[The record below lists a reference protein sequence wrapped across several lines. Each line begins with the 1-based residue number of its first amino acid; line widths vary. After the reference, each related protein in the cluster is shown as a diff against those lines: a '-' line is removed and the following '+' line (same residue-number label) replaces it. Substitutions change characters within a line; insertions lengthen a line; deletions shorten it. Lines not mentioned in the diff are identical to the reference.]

1 MKTVW
6 RVFSYLKRYPWM
18 AAGTLTCAILS
29 TLMVI
34 VFPATAKW
42 IIDDVVRA
50 NRPDKLLP
58 LILLAAVAFLV
69 QHGFKALRLVL
80 NNTFEQRV
88 IFDLRSDLYSHIQLL
103 PLRWFD
109 NRATGDLMTR
119 VIEDVNSV
127 ERVLIDGIEQGV
139 VAILQ
144 VVIVISVMFYLNV
157 KLALLALV
165 PFPLLIAGALTYTL
179 TAHRRYR
186 SQRRASSN
194 MNALLH
200 DNLAGVRQIKSF
212 VREREEHARFNRVS
226 DQLRHATLV
235 VMRVWAIY
243 SPSMSMFEAIGALLV
258 LGFGGHAVLT
268 GAMQIG
274 DLVAFLMLTAF
285 LYDPV
290 SRLHQLNQ
298 LVQAGR
304 AAGERVFEIL
314 DEQVEAGA
322 VAGIGDP
329 GTAITDRGYKA
340 RILGDIRYENVSF
353 SYVEGLPALRCVSFH
368 APPGATV
375 ALVGATGAGKSTLVN
390 LLVRFYEFTSGEIH
404 IDGKPVRE
412 YELRTLREAIGVVT
426 QESFL
431 FNGSIREN
439 LLMGKPDATDAELWR
454 AVDAANARQ
463 FIERLPDG
471 LESVVGER
479 GVKLSV
485 GEKQRLSIARSLLK
499 DPPILILD
507 EATASVDTAT
517 ERLIQEALERLM
529 ANRTSIVIAH
539 RLSTIV
545 YAWKICA
552 AVPAKFARGLATAR
566 DRVAGGNHYL
576 GKSRARAAIT
586 GLRRI
591 PLSGRRWCRCGRS
604 RNRDGL
610 AGLQFTTVFD
620 VVGFLQFIDAYFVHF
635 GYGRQC
641 LSARHDVRVAHS
653 GGMRRRHGWS
663 GRIRRRGRALSNHDP
678 WPDVGNF
685 LLQL

>member
-6 RVFSYLKRYPWM
+6 RVFAYLKRYPWL
-18 AAGTLTCAILS
+18 AAGTLTCAIFG

-34 VFPATAKW
+34 VFPSVTKW
-42 IIDDVVRA
+42 IIEDVVRA

-58 LILLAAVAFLV
+58 LILLATVAFLV
-69 QHGFKALRLVL
+69 QHLFNSLRIIL
-80 NNTFEQRV
+80 NNTFEQKV

-127 ERVLIDGIEQGV
+127 ERVLIDGIEQGLVAVLQIVIV
-139 VAILQ
+139 VA
-144 VVIVISVMFYLNV
+144 VMFYWNA

-165 PFPLLIAGALTYTL
+165 PLPLLIAGALAYTL

-186 SQRRASSN
+186 LQRRAASN
-194 MNALLH
+194 INALLH

-212 VREREEHARFNRVS
+212 AREREEHARFNRAS

-235 VMRVWAIY
+235 VMRTWAIY

-258 LGFGGHAVLT
+258 LGFGSHDVLT
-268 GAMQIG
+268 GSLQLG
-274 DLVAFLMLTAF
+274 DLVGILMLMAF
-285 LYDPV
+285 LYDPI

-314 DEQVEAGA
+314 DEDAEPGVVAKIKSVGEPDRFSRIKRDDTREA
-322 VAGIGDP
+322 VSFP
-329 GTAITDRGYKA
+329 YKPA
-340 RILGDIRYENVSF
+340 LPLIGDIRYEDVSF
-353 SYVEGLPALRCVSFH
+353 SYVDGLSALRHISFH
-368 APPGATV
+368 APPGTTT

-390 LLVRFYEFTSGEIH
+390 LLVRFYEFDSGQIYV
-404 IDGKPVRE
+404 DDKPVRE
-412 YELRTLREAIGVVT
+412 YDLRTLREAIGVVT

-439 LLMGKPDATDAELWR
+439 LLMGKPTATDTELWR

-463 FIERLPDG
+463 FIERLPQG

-485 GEKQRLSIARSLLK
+485 GEKQRLSIARALLK

-517 ERLIQEALERLM
+517 ERLIQEALEHLM

-545 YAWKICA
+545 GADQILVLDHGRVVERGTHEELLVLDQKYAQLCRQSLLESSSPRQAEPQQEI
-552 AVPAKFARGLATAR
+552 VTSEVVEPEEER
-566 DRVAGGNHYL
+566 
-576 GKSRARAAIT
+576 
-586 GLRRI
+586 
-591 PLSGRRWCRCGRS
+591 LS
-604 RNRDGL
+604 
-610 AGLQFTTVFD
+610 V
-620 VVGFLQFIDAYFVHF
+620 
-635 GYGRQC
+635 
-641 LSARHDVRVAHS
+641 
-653 GGMRRRHGWS
+653 
-663 GRIRRRGRALSNHDP
+663 
-678 WPDVGNF
+678 
-685 LLQL
+685 

>member
-1 MKTVW
+1 M
-6 RVFSYLKRYPWM
+6 
-18 AAGTLTCAILS
+18 G

-34 VFPATAKW
+34 VFPSVTKW
-42 IIDDVVRA
+42 IIEDVVRA

-58 LILLAAVAFLV
+58 LILLAAVAFLI
-69 QHGFKALRLVL
+69 QHLFNSLRIIL
-80 NNTFEQRV
+80 NNTFEQKV

-139 VAILQ
+139 VAVLQ
-144 VVIVISVMFYLNV
+144 IVIVVAVMFYWNA

-165 PFPLLIAGALTYTL
+165 PLPLLIAGALAYTL

-186 SQRRASSN
+186 LQRRAASN
-194 MNALLH
+194 INALLH

-212 VREREEHARFNRVS
+212 AREREEHARFNRAS

-235 VMRVWAIY
+235 VMRTWAIY

-258 LGFGGHAVLT
+258 LGFGSHDVLT
-268 GAMQIG
+268 GSLQLG
-274 DLVAFLMLTAF
+274 DLIGILMLMAF
-285 LYDPV
+285 LYDPI

-314 DEQVEAGA
+314 DEDAEPGA
-322 VAGIGDP
+322 VTKITSVGEPDRFPHLKRGDTREAVSFP
-329 GTAITDRGYKA
+329 YKPA
-340 RILGDIRYENVSF
+340 LPILGDIRYEDVSF
-353 SYVEGLPALRCVSFH
+353 SYIDGLSALRHISFH
-368 APPGATV
+368 ASPGTTT

-390 LLVRFYEFTSGEIH
+390 LLVRFYEFDSGQIYV
-404 IDGKPVRE
+404 DDKPVRE
-412 YELRTLREAIGVVT
+412 YDLRTLREAVGVVT

-439 LLMGKPDATDAELWR
+439 LLMGKPTAIDAELWR

-463 FIERLPDG
+463 FIERLPQG

-485 GEKQRLSIARSLLK
+485 GEKQRLSIARALLK

-517 ERLIQEALERLM
+517 ERLIQEALEHLM

-545 YAWKICA
+545 GADQILVLDHGRVVERGTHEELLALDQKYAQLCRQSLLESSPERETESNQEI
-552 AVPAKFARGLATAR
+552 VTLE
-566 DRVAGGNHYL
+566 VAEPEEERL
-576 GKSRARAAIT
+576 
-586 GLRRI
+586 
-591 PLSGRRWCRCGRS
+591 P
-604 RNRDGL
+604 
-610 AGLQFTTVFD
+610 V
-620 VVGFLQFIDAYFVHF
+620 
-635 GYGRQC
+635 
-641 LSARHDVRVAHS
+641 
-653 GGMRRRHGWS
+653 
-663 GRIRRRGRALSNHDP
+663 
-678 WPDVGNF
+678 
-685 LLQL
+685 

>member
-6 RVFSYLKRYPWM
+6 RVFAYLRRYPWM

-29 TLMVI
+29 TVMVI
-34 VFPATAKW
+34 VFPTVTKW
-42 IIDDVVRA
+42 IINDVVRG
-50 NRPDKLLP
+50 NHPEKLLP
-58 LILLAAVAFLV
+58 LILLASVAFLL
-69 QHGFKALRLVL
+69 QHAFNALRIVL
-80 NNTFEQRV
+80 NNTFEQKV

-139 VAILQ
+139 VAVLQ
-144 VVIVISVMFYLNV
+144 IVIVLAVMFYLNTT
-157 KLALLALV
+157 LALLALA
-165 PFPLLIAGALTYTL
+165 PFPLLIAGALAYTL

-186 SQRRASSN
+186 LQRRAASA

-200 DNLAGVRQIKSF
+200 DNLSGVRQIKSF
-212 VREREEHARFNRVS
+212 VRERDEHGRFNRVS
-226 DQLRHATLV
+226 DQLRRATLI

-243 SPSMSMFEAIGALLV
+243 SPSMSMFEAFGAVLV
-258 LGFGGHAVLT
+258 LGFGSHAVLT

-285 LYDPV
+285 LYDPI

-314 DEQVEAGA
+314 DERAEPGFGVRRH
-322 VAGIGDP
+322 VA
-329 GTAITDRGYKA
+329 ALKA
-340 RILGDIRYENVSF
+340 QTCLRTPNKQIAGDIRYENVSF
-353 SYVEGLPALRCVSFH
+353 SYAEGLPALKHVSFH
-368 APPGATV
+368 APPGATI

-390 LLVRFYEFTSGEIH
+390 LLVRFYEFSAGEIYV
-404 IDGKPVRE
+404 DGRPIRE
-412 YELRTLREAIGVVT
+412 YALPRLREAIGVVT

-439 LLMGKPDATDAELWR
+439 LLMGKPDASDAELWR
-454 AVDAANARQ
+454 AVDAANARG
-463 FIERLPDG
+463 FIERLPAG
-471 LESVVGER
+471 LESIVGER

-485 GEKQRLSIARSLLK
+485 GEKQRVSIARALLK

-529 ANRTSIVIAH
+529 FHRTSIVIAH

-545 YAWKICA
+545 HADQIL
-552 AVPAKFARGLATAR
+552 VLDHGRIIERG
-566 DRVAGGNHYL
+566 
-576 GKSRARAAIT
+576 
-586 GLRRI
+586 
-591 PLSGRRWCRCGRS
+591 
-604 RNRDGL
+604 
-610 AGLQFTTVFD
+610 
-620 VVGFLQFIDAYFVHF
+620 
-635 GYGRQC
+635 
-641 LSARHDVRVAHS
+641 RHDELVAL
-653 GGMRRRHGWS
+653 GGKYARLCQQS
-663 GRIRRRGRALSNHDP
+663 LLEVSPEPELESSADIASLP
-678 WPDVGNF
+678 IPVPDE
-685 LLQL
+685 QLPV

>member
-6 RVFSYLKRYPWM
+6 RVFSYLKRYPWL

-34 VFPATAKW
+34 VFPAATKW

-58 LILLAAVAFLV
+58 LIVLAAGAFLV
-69 QHGFKALRLVL
+69 QHVLNALRLIL

-157 KLALLALV
+157 KLALFALV

-186 SQRRASSN
+186 LQRRAASS

-212 VREREEHARFNRVS
+212 VREREEHVRFNRVS

-235 VMRVWAIY
+235 VMRVWSIY
-243 SPSMSMFEAIGALLV
+243 SPSMSMFEAIGALFV
-258 LGFGGHAVLT
+258 IGFGSHAVLT
-268 GAMQIG
+268 GSMQLG

-285 LYDPV
+285 LYDPI

-314 DEQVEAGA
+314 DEPVEPGA
-322 VAGIGDP
+322 VAGIVDP
-329 GTAITDRGYKA
+329 GIAITDV
-340 RILGDIRYENVSF
+340 RILGDILYENVSF
-353 SYVEGLPALRCVSFH
+353 SYVEGLPALRHVSFH
-368 APPGATV
+368 APPGATI

-390 LLVRFYEFTSGEIH
+390 LLVRFYEFTSGEIYV
-404 IDGKPVRE
+404 DGKPIRE

-463 FIERLPDG
+463 FIERLPEG

-485 GEKQRLSIARSLLK
+485 GEKQRLSIARALLK

-517 ERLIQEALERLM
+517 ERLIQEALDHLM

-545 YAWKICA
+545 
-552 AVPAKFARGLATAR
+552 
-566 DRVAGGNHYL
+566 
-576 GKSRARAAIT
+576 RADQI
-586 GLRRI
+586 LV
-591 PLSGRRWCRCGRS
+591 L
-604 RNRDGL
+604 D
-610 AGLQFTTVFD
+610 
-620 VVGFLQFIDAYFVHF
+620 H
-635 GYGRQC
+635 
-641 LSARHDVRVAHS
+641 
-653 GGMRRRHGWS
+653 
-663 GRIRRRGRALSNHDP
+663 GRIVERGTHDELFALDGKYARLCRQS
-678 WPDVGNF
+678 
-685 LLQL
+685 LLDASPLRETEPAAEIVTSESLEKEEQLPV

>member
-6 RVFSYLKRYPWM
+6 RVFAYLKRYPWM
-18 AAGTLTCAILS
+18 AAATLTCAILS
-29 TLMVI
+29 TVTVI
-34 VFPATAKW
+34 VFPGVTKW
-42 IIDDVVRA
+42 IIDGVVRA
-50 NRPDKLLP
+50 NRPDRLLP
-58 LILLAAVAFLV
+58 LIALAAVAFVL
-69 QHGFKALRLVL
+69 QHVFNALRIIL
-80 NNTFEQRV
+80 NNTFEQKV

-139 VAILQ
+139 VAVLQ
-144 VVIVISVMFYLNV
+144 IVIVTAVMFYLNA
-157 KLALLALV
+157 KLALLALT
-165 PFPLLIAGALTYTL
+165 PFPFLIAGALTYTL

-186 SQRRASSN
+186 SQRRAASA

-200 DNLAGVRQIKSF
+200 DNLSGVRQIKSF
-212 VREREEHARFNRVS
+212 AREGQEHTRFNRVS
-226 DQLRHATLV
+226 AQLRQATLV

-243 SPSMSMFEAIGALLV
+243 SPSMSMFEAFGAVLV
-258 LGFGGHAVLT
+258 LGFGSHAVLT

-285 LYDPV
+285 LYDPI

-314 DEQVEAGA
+314 DEPAEPGV
-322 VAGIGDP
+322 VAGIK
-329 GTAITDRGYKA
+329 DRGRA

-353 SYVEGLPALRCVSFH
+353 SYAEGLPALSHISFH
-368 APPGATV
+368 APPGATI

-390 LLVRFYEFTSGEIH
+390 LLVRFYEFSSGEIYV
-404 IDGKPVRE
+404 DGRPIRE
-412 YELRTLREAIGVVT
+412 YALRSLREAVGVVT

-439 LLMGKPDATDAELWR
+439 LLMGKPDASDTELWR
-454 AVDAANARQ
+454 AVDAANARA
-463 FIERLPDG
+463 FIERLPAG

-485 GEKQRLSIARSLLK
+485 GEKQRLSIARALLK

-529 ANRTSIVIAH
+529 FHRTSIVIAH

-545 YAWKICA
+545 HADQIL
-552 AVPAKFARGLATAR
+552 VL
-566 DRVAGGNHYL
+566 DR
-576 GKSRARAAIT
+576 
-586 GLRRI
+586 
-591 PLSGRRWCRCGRS
+591 
-604 RNRDGL
+604 
-610 AGLQFTTVFD
+610 
-620 VVGFLQFIDAYFVHF
+620 
-635 GYGRQC
+635 
-641 LSARHDVRVAHS
+641 
-653 GGMRRRHGWS
+653 
-663 GRIRRRGRALSNHDP
+663 GRIIERGTHDELLAFNGKYARLCEQSLLEVSTESELETP
-678 WPDVGNF
+678 TATMIAPIPAPDE
-685 LLQL
+685 QLPV

>member
-6 RVFSYLKRYPWM
+6 RVFAYLRRYPGL
-18 AAGTLTCAILS
+18 AAGTLACAILG

-34 VFPATAKW
+34 VFPSVTKW

-58 LILLAAVAFLV
+58 LVLLAAVAFLV
-69 QHGFKALRLVL
+69 QHFFNALRIIL
-80 NNTFEQRV
+80 NNTFEQKV

-139 VAILQ
+139 VAVLQ
-144 VVIVISVMFYLNV
+144 IIIVVAVMFYLNPT
-157 KLALLALV
+157 LALLALV
-165 PFPLLIAGALTYTL
+165 PLPLLIVGALAYTL

-186 SQRRASSN
+186 LQRRAASN
-194 MNALLH
+194 INALLH
-200 DNLAGVRQIKSF
+200 DNLAGIRQIKSF
-212 VREREEHARFNRVS
+212 AREREEHGRFNRAS

-235 VMRVWAIY
+235 VMRTWAIY

-258 LGFGGHAVLT
+258 LGFGSRAVLT
-268 GAMQIG
+268 GTLQLG
-274 DLVAFLMLTAF
+274 DLVAILMLTAF
-285 LYDPV
+285 LYDPI

-314 DEQVEAGA
+314 DEDAEPGALGGAGRPA
-322 VAGIGDP
+322 TTIIDHDHTKRVI
-329 GTAITDRGYKA
+329 
-340 RILGDIRYENVSF
+340 GDIRYENVSF
-353 SYVEGLPALRCVSFH
+353 SYVEGLPALKQLSFH
-368 APPGATV
+368 ALPGTTT

-390 LLVRFYEFTSGEIH
+390 LLVRFYEFDSGQIYV
-404 IDGKPVRE
+404 DSKPIRQ
-412 YELRTLREAIGVVT
+412 YPLRTLREAIGVVT

-439 LLMGKPDATDAELWR
+439 LLMGKTTATDQELWR

-463 FIERLPDG
+463 FIERLPQAM
-471 LESVVGER
+471 ESVVGER

-485 GEKQRLSIARSLLK
+485 GEKQRLSIARALLK

-517 ERLIQEALERLM
+517 ERLIQEALEHLM

-545 YAWKICA
+545 
-552 AVPAKFARGLATAR
+552 
-566 DRVAGGNHYL
+566 
-576 GKSRARAAIT
+576 RADQI
-586 GLRRI
+586 LV
-591 PLSGRRWCRCGRS
+591 L
-604 RNRDGL
+604 D
-610 AGLQFTTVFD
+610 
-620 VVGFLQFIDAYFVHF
+620 H
-635 GYGRQC
+635 
-641 LSARHDVRVAHS
+641 
-653 GGMRRRHGWS
+653 
-663 GRIRRRGRALSNHDP
+663 GRIIERGTHEELLLLDQKYAQLCRQSLLESSPHHLAESREEIAGS
-678 WPDVGNF
+678 DVAEPQEEQ
-685 LLQL
+685 LQV

>member
-6 RVFSYLKRYPWM
+6 RVFRYLKRYPWI

-34 VFPATAKW
+34 VFPAATKW

-58 LILLAAVAFLV
+58 LILLAAAAFLV
-69 QHGFKALRLVL
+69 QHVFNSLRLIL

-127 ERVLIDGIEQGV
+127 ERMLIDGIEQGV

-144 VVIVISVMFYLNV
+144 VLIVLSVMFYLNV
-157 KLALLALV
+157 KLALLALG

-186 SQRRASSN
+186 LQRRASSD

-258 LGFGGHAVLT
+258 VAFGSHAVLAGT
-268 GAMQIG
+268 MQLG

-285 LYDPV
+285 LYDPI

-314 DEQVEAGA
+314 DEPVEPGVVAASGDRG
-322 VAGIGDP
+322 AGITDP
-329 GTAITDRGYKA
+329 GYKT

-353 SYVEGLPALRCVSFH
+353 SYVEGLPALRNVSFH

-390 LLVRFYEFTSGEIH
+390 LLVRFYEFTSGQIY
-404 IDGKPVRE
+404 IDEKPIRE
-412 YELRTLREAIGVVT
+412 YELRGLREAIGVVT

-439 LLMGKPDATDAELWR
+439 LLMGKPDASDAELWR

-463 FIERLPDG
+463 FIERLPDR

-485 GEKQRLSIARSLLK
+485 GEKQRLTIARALLK

-545 YAWKICA
+545 HADQIL
-552 AVPAKFARGLATAR
+552 VL
-566 DRVAGGNHYL
+566 DH
-576 GKSRARAAIT
+576 
-586 GLRRI
+586 
-591 PLSGRRWCRCGRS
+591 
-604 RNRDGL
+604 
-610 AGLQFTTVFD
+610 
-620 VVGFLQFIDAYFVHF
+620 
-635 GYGRQC
+635 
-641 LSARHDVRVAHS
+641 
-653 GGMRRRHGWS
+653 
-663 GRIRRRGRALSNHDP
+663 GRIIERGTHEQLLALDGKYARLCQQS
-678 WPDVGNF
+678 
-685 LLQL
+685 LLEVSPSREPELPTEIVASQNLEKEERLPVKLF

>member
-6 RVFSYLKRYPWM
+6 RVFAYLKRYPWL
-18 AAGTLTCAILS
+18 AAGTLTCAILG

-34 VFPATAKW
+34 VFPSVTKW

-58 LILLAAVAFLV
+58 LILLATVAFLV
-69 QHGFKALRLVL
+69 QHFFNSLRIIL
-80 NNTFEQRV
+80 NNTFEQKV

-139 VAILQ
+139 VAVLQ
-144 VVIVISVMFYLNV
+144 IVIVVAVMFYWNA
-157 KLALLALV
+157 KLALLALA
-165 PFPLLIAGALTYTL
+165 PLPLLIAGALAYTL

-186 SQRRASSN
+186 LQRRAASN
-194 MNALLH
+194 INALLH

-212 VREREEHARFNRVS
+212 AREREEHARFNRAS

-235 VMRVWAIY
+235 VMRTWAIY

-258 LGFGGHAVLT
+258 LGFGSHDVLT
-268 GAMQIG
+268 GSLQLG
-274 DLVAFLMLTAF
+274 DLVGILMLMAF
-285 LYDPV
+285 LYDPI

-304 AAGERVFEIL
+304 AAGERVFELL
-314 DEQVEAGA
+314 DEDAEPGVVAKIEAVGEPDRFTNLKRDDTREA
-322 VAGIGDP
+322 VSFPHKRALPI
-329 GTAITDRGYKA
+329 I
-340 RILGDIRYENVSF
+340 GDIRYEDVSF
-353 SYVEGLPALRCVSFH
+353 SYVDGLSALRHISFH
-368 APPGATV
+368 AMPGTTT

-390 LLVRFYEFTSGEIH
+390 LLVRFYEFDSGQIYV
-404 IDGKPVRE
+404 DDKPVRE
-412 YELRTLREAIGVVT
+412 YDLRTLREAVGVVT

-439 LLMGKPDATDAELWR
+439 LLMGKPTATDAELWR

-463 FIERLPDG
+463 FIERLPQG

-485 GEKQRLSIARSLLK
+485 GEKQRLSIARALLK

-517 ERLIQEALERLM
+517 ERLIQEALEHLM

-545 YAWKICA
+545 GADQILVLDHGRVVERGTHEELLVLDQKYAQLCRQSLLESSPQPGAGPQEEII
-552 AVPAKFARGLATAR
+552 TSE
-566 DRVAGGNHYL
+566 VAEPEEERL
-576 GKSRARAAIT
+576 
-586 GLRRI
+586 
-591 PLSGRRWCRCGRS
+591 P
-604 RNRDGL
+604 
-610 AGLQFTTVFD
+610 V
-620 VVGFLQFIDAYFVHF
+620 
-635 GYGRQC
+635 
-641 LSARHDVRVAHS
+641 
-653 GGMRRRHGWS
+653 
-663 GRIRRRGRALSNHDP
+663 
-678 WPDVGNF
+678 
-685 LLQL
+685 

>member
-6 RVFSYLKRYPWM
+6 RVLAYLKRYPWM

-29 TLMVI
+29 TLTVI
-34 VFPATAKW
+34 IFPTVTKW
-42 IIDDVVRA
+42 IINDVVRE
-50 NRPDKLLP
+50 NHPEKLMP
-58 LILLAAVAFLV
+58 LILIAALAFLL
-69 QHGFKALRLVL
+69 QHAFNALRIVL

-139 VAILQ
+139 VAVLQ
-144 VVIVISVMFYLNV
+144 IVIVMGVMFYLNS
-157 KLALLALV
+157 KLALLALA

-186 SQRRASSN
+186 LQRRAASA

-200 DNLAGVRQIKSF
+200 DNLSGVRQIKSF
-212 VREREEHARFNRVS
+212 VREKGEHARFNRVS
-226 DQLRHATLV
+226 DQLRQATLV

-258 LGFGGHAVLT
+258 LGFGGHAALT

-274 DLVAFLMLTAF
+274 DLVAFLLLTAF
-285 LYDPV
+285 LYDPI

-314 DEQVEAGA
+314 DEPAERGA
-322 VAGIGDP
+322 VAQTSESAVSRVSKPAAAARPIWKSATQQVWKPALQGN
-329 GTAITDRGYKA
+329 A
-340 RILGDIRYENVSF
+340 RILGDIRYEDVSF
-353 SYVEGLPALRCVSFH
+353 SYVEGLPALRHVSFD
-368 APPGATV
+368 APPGSTV

-390 LLVRFYEFTSGEIH
+390 LLVRFYEFSSGQIYVDDRP
-404 IDGKPVRE
+404 IRE
-412 YELRTLREAIGVVT
+412 YWLRTLREAIGVVT

-431 FNGSIREN
+431 FNGPIREN
-439 LLMGKPDATDAELWR
+439 LLMGKPTATDVELWR
-454 AVDAANARQ
+454 AVDAANARE

-471 LESVVGER
+471 LKSVVGER

-485 GEKQRLSIARSLLK
+485 GEKQRLSIARALLK

-517 ERLIQEALERLM
+517 ERLIQEALEHLM

-545 YAWKICA
+545 HADQIL
-552 AVPAKFARGLATAR
+552 VLDHGRIIERGTHDEL
-566 DRVAGGNHYL
+566 VA
-576 GKSRARAAIT
+576 
-586 GLRRI
+586 
-591 PLSGRRWCRCGRS
+591 
-604 RNRDGL
+604 L
-610 AGLQFTTVFD
+610 AGKYAQLCRQSLLEASPLRETEPQAEIVASQTPDREEQLTV
-620 VVGFLQFIDAYFVHF
+620 
-635 GYGRQC
+635 YGELR
-641 LSARHDVRVAHS
+641 DIVAN
-653 GGMRRRHGWS
+653 G
-663 GRIRRRGRALSNHDP
+663 
-678 WPDVGNF
+678 
-685 LLQL
+685 

>member
-6 RVFSYLKRYPWM
+6 RVFAYLKRYPGL
-18 AAGTLTCAILS
+18 AAGTLACAIFG

-34 VFPATAKW
+34 VFPSVTKW

-58 LILLAAVAFLV
+58 LILLATVAFV
-69 QHGFKALRLVL
+69 IQHLFNSLRIIL
-80 NNTFEQRV
+80 NNTFEQKV

-139 VAILQ
+139 VAVLQ
-144 VVIVISVMFYLNV
+144 IVIVVTVMFYWNA

-165 PFPLLIAGALTYTL
+165 PLPLLIAGALAYTL

-186 SQRRASSN
+186 LQRKAASN
-194 MNALLH
+194 INALLH

-212 VREREEHARFNRVS
+212 AREREEHARFNRAS

-235 VMRVWAIY
+235 VMRTWAIY

-258 LGFGGHAVLT
+258 LGFGSHAVLT
-268 GAMQIG
+268 GSLQLG
-274 DLVAFLMLTAF
+274 DLVGILMLMAF
-285 LYDPV
+285 LYDPIT
-290 SRLHQLNQ
+290 RLHQLNE

-314 DEQVEAGA
+314 DEDAEPGV
-322 VAGIGDP
+322 VAEVGDP
-329 GTAITDRGYKA
+329 GTAITDRGYS
-340 RILGDIRYENVSF
+340 RRVIGDIRYEDVSF
-353 SYVEGLPALRCVSFH
+353 SYVDGLSALRHISFH
-368 APPGATV
+368 APPGTTT

-390 LLVRFYEFTSGEIH
+390 LLVRFYEFDSGQIYV
-404 IDGKPVRE
+404 DDKPVRE
-412 YELRTLREAIGVVT
+412 YHLRNLRESIGVVT

-439 LLMGKPDATDAELWR
+439 LLMGKPTATDAELWR

-463 FIERLPDG
+463 FIERLPQG

-485 GEKQRLSIARSLLK
+485 GEKQRLSIARALLK

-517 ERLIQEALERLM
+517 ERLIQEALEHLM

-545 YAWKICA
+545 GADQIL
-552 AVPAKFARGLATAR
+552 VLDQGRVVERGT
-566 DRVAGGNHYL
+566 HEE
-576 GKSRARAAIT
+576 
-586 GLRRI
+586 
-591 PLSGRRWCRCGRS
+591 
-604 RNRDGL
+604 
-610 AGLQFTTVFD
+610 
-620 VVGFLQFIDAYFVHF
+620 
-635 GYGRQC
+635 
-641 LSARHDVRVAHS
+641 
-653 GGMRRRHGWS
+653 
-663 GRIRRRGRALSNHDP
+663 
-678 WPDVGNF
+678 
-685 LLQL
+685 